1 CVFCYRKAALEA
13 AMRKKIEFEKK
24 ALYIVEQL
32 LEENITEEFLL
43 NSGKFITPS
52 HYKDIVDE
60 RSIIKLCGYPLCQ
73 NKLENVPK
81 QKYRI
86 STKTNR
92 VYDITERKCF
102 CSNFCYRAS
111 KYFEAQIS
119 KSPVWMR
126 EEEKPPDIELL
137 KEGQSGQ
144 SGEEVKLCD
153 EVIKASDIE
162 NPRISSNPCESGSH
176 DTASDSSSDTEQE
189 FVSSVLPGSQLS
201 SANFAQQLHRNSILK
216 KKHAQKVYSSPKT
229 EDSDVVEATERLSD
243 CKLDAQEE
251 MYACSVHNKITATPS
266 KNTTLGKSRASE
278 NYENTCSSSQIV
290 FLGVSKRGAEHL
302 KRTLANSKEHKT
314 ELRDPVN
321 SKGSLLEV
329 LKQTL
334 TEWRTEETLKFLYGP
349 NYTSLCSSECISS
362 ANQENEE
369 LDEDDLD
376 AADDPNT
383 VAIGESENSLNYSL
397 PFRSPGGIVKPV
409 PSYEKLKEETE
420 FLELRV
426 KEFYKGKCILAEEAV
441 THTQAEEHPSKDKVI
456 AVKVFCLTQDD
467 QQEDLTFP
475 LVDSN
480 AQMQI
485 RKRIVLEKLRKAV
498 SSPCLLV
505 GDFNLPDVCWKY
517 NTAERKQSRR
527 FLERVA
533 DNFLTQLVSEPTRE
547 GAPLDLLFTN
557 RDGLASD
564 VMVGGCLGQSDHEMI
579 EFLIRGEAARGV
591 GKTATLDFRRA
602 DFSLFRRLVERV
614 PWEAAL
620 MGKGV
625 QEGWTF
631 FKEEVLKAQERA
643 VPRCRK
649 TSRRGRR
656 PAWLTRELWLELR
669 KKRRVYDLWKK
680 GRATQEDY
688 KGVAR
693 LCREKTRRA
702 KAELEL
708 GLAAAIKDNKKH
720 FFKYISSKRRGKE
733 NLQPLVDG
741 GGNTVTKDEEKAEV
755 LNAFFASVFISRAE
769 CSMGTQPL
777 ELEDRDGDQ
786 TGAPIIQGEMVS
798 DLLHHLDTHKSM
810 GPDEIHPRVLKE
822 LADVLTKPL
831 SIIYQQ
837 SWLTGE
843 VPADWRL
850 ANVTPIFKKGRKEDP
865 GNYRPVSL
873 TSVPGKLMEQIILS
887 AITWHVENN
896 QGIKPSQHGFRKGRS
911 CLTNLISFYDK
922 VTRLVDEGKAVDVV
936 YLDFSKAFDTVSH
949 SILLEKLAAH
959 GLDGCTLRW
968 VKNWLDGRAQRVV
981 VNGVYSGWRPV
992 TSGVPQGSVLGP
1004 VLFNIFIND
1013 LDEGIECTL
1022 SKFADDTKLCG
1033 SVDLLEG
1040 RQALQRDLD
1049 RLDRWAE
1056 VNCMRFNKAKCWVLH
1071 LGHSNPM
1078 QRYRLGEEWLESCLA
1093 EKDLGVFVDSRLN
1106 MSQQCAQAA
1115 KKANGILTCIKNS
1128 VASRTREVIVPLYSA
1143 LVRPHLEYCVQFWA
1157 PHYKRDIE
1165 VLERVQRRATK
1176 LVKGLEQKSYEERL
1190 RELGLFSL
1198 EKRRL
1203 RGDLIALYNYLKGG
1217 CREVG
1222 VGLFSQVT
1230 SDRTRGNGLKLRQGR
1245 FRLDIRKFFFT
1256 ERVIKHW
1263 NRLPREVV
1271 ESPSLEVFKGRLDES
1286 YLRRNEKERKMYIDQ
1301 GLLPSRLPA
1310 VLGPLQITPSDV
1322 YTELKNLVK
1331 TFRLTNR
1338 NIIHKMPE
1346 WTLIAIVLLSV

>member
-1 CVFCYRKAALEA
+1 MKFNKAKCKNLHLGQGNPQYPYKLGPAEKDLGVLVDEKLDMSWQYTLAAQKANCILGCIKRNMVSRLWEVILLLYSALVRPHLEYCVQLWGPQH
-13 AMRKKIEFEKK
+13 KKDM
-24 ALYIVEQL
+24 VL
-32 LEENITEEFLL
+32 LERVQTRTMKMIRGLEHLSYEDGLRELCLFGLEKRRLQADLI
-43 NSGKFITPS
+43 GA
-52 HYKDIVDE
+52 YKKDRE
-60 RSIIKLCGYPLCQ
+60 RIF
-73 NKLENVPK
+73 
-81 QKYRI
+81 
-86 STKTNR
+86 TKA
-92 VYDITERKCF
+92 
-102 CSNFCYRAS
+102 CSNGTR
-111 KYFEAQIS
+111 
-119 KSPVWMR
+119 
-126 EEEKPPDIELL
+126 D
-137 KEGQSGQ
+137 
-144 SGEEVKLCD
+144 
-153 EVIKASDIE
+153 
-162 NPRISSNPCESGSH
+162 
-176 DTASDSSSDTEQE
+176 
-189 FVSSVLPGSQLS
+189 
-201 SANFAQQLHRNSILK
+201 NS
-216 KKHAQKVYSSPKT
+216 
-229 EDSDVVEATERLSD
+229 
-243 CKLDAQEE
+243 
-251 MYACSVHNKITATPS
+251 
-266 KNTTLGKSRASE
+266 
-278 NYENTCSSSQIV
+278 
-290 FLGVSKRGAEHL
+290 F
-302 KRTLANSKEHKT
+302 
-314 ELRDPVN
+314 
-321 SKGSLLEV
+321 
-329 LKQTL
+329 
-334 TEWRTEETLKFLYGP
+334 
-349 NYTSLCSSECISS
+349 
-362 ANQENEE
+362 
-369 LDEDDLD
+369 
-376 AADDPNT
+376 
-383 VAIGESENSLNYSL
+383 
-397 PFRSPGGIVKPV
+397 
-409 PSYEKLKEETE
+409 KLKEDR
-420 FLELRV
+420 FRL
-426 KEFYKGKCILAEEAV
+426 
-441 THTQAEEHPSKDKVI
+441 D
-456 AVKVFCLTQDD
+456 
-467 QQEDLTFP
+467 
-475 LVDSN
+475 
-480 AQMQI
+480 I
-485 RKRIVLEKLRKAV
+485 RKKFLIMGMVIHWNRFPREVVDAPSLEMFKLLALV
-498 SSPCLLV
+498 LV

-557 RDGLASD
+557 REGLVSD

-602 DFSLFRRLVERV
+602 DFGLFRRLVDRV

-669 KKRRVYDLWKK
+669 RKRRVYDLWKK

-688 KGVAR
+688 RGVAR

-708 GLAAAIKDNKKH
+708 SLAAAIKDNKKH
-720 FFKYISSKRRGKE
+720 FFKYISSKRRAKE
-733 NLQPLVDG
+733 NLQPLVDV

-887 AITWHVENN
+887 AITRHVENN
-896 QGIKPSQHGFRKGRS
+896 QGIRPSQHGFRKGRS

-949 SILLEKLAAH
+949 GILLEKLAAH

-1049 RLDRWAE
+1049 RLDRWAG
-1056 VNCMRFNKAKCWVLH
+1056 VNCMRFNKAKCKVLH

-1093 EKDLGVFVDSRLN
+1093 EKDLGVLVDSRLN

-1115 KKANGILTCIKNS
+1115 KKANGILACIKNS

-1271 ESPSLEVFKGRLDES
+1271 ESPSLEVFKGRLDEV
-1286 YLRRNEKERKMYIDQ
+1286 LRDM
-1301 GLLPSRLPA
+1301 
-1310 VLGPLQITPSDV
+1310 V
-1322 YTELKNLVK
+1322 
-1331 TFRLTNR
+1331 
-1338 NIIHKMPE
+1338 
-1346 WTLIAIVLLSV
+1346 